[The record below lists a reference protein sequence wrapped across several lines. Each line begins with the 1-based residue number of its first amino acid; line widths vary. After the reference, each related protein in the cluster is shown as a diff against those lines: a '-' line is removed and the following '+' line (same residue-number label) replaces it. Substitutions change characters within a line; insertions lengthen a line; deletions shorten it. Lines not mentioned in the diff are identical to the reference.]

1 MGKTKQNVSQHQKR
15 IIIIEILYQYFLEQN
30 NQKDFEKFL
39 ATIAS
44 EENQSQITV
53 VKDII

>member
-1 MGKTKQNVSQHQKR
+1 MEKTKQNVSQHQKR

-44 EENQSQITV
+44 EENQSQITI